1 MDAGAPQIEKR
12 GRNLTPNSDSGFHN
26 SARRPMQHKCVCTQR
41 ILPPG
46 QSTTEREAV
55 IRKPFQM
62 RMGSGRRYATL
73 QPANASLAFSRLANF
88 LVAVPRRS
96 VERSGKDCR
105 RPKGPV
111 TSNLLG
117 HRKLF
122 EIRFHPIF
130 PGCSPLP
137 AMISTSSTWRQ
148 NKGQNRLI

>member
-12 GRNLTPNSDSGFHN
+12 GRNLTPNSDSGFNN

-55 IRKPFQM
+55 IRKHFQM
-62 RMGSGRRYATL
+62 RMGSGRRCATL
-73 QPANASLAFSRLANF
+73 QPANVSLALFRLATF
-88 LVAVPRRS
+88 LLVVPRRS
-96 VERSGKDCR
+96 VESSGKDCR
-105 RPKGPV
+105 RPKRPV

-122 EIRFHPIF
+122 GIRSQSIL

-137 AMISTSSTWRQ
+137 AMMSTSSTWRQ
-148 NKGQNRLI
+148 NKGQIRLI